1 MYKKGSKG
9 WLKHFDFI
17 LLDMICLQ
25 IAFLL
30 AYVIR
35 HDSGSPYIVPL
46 YRNMAIF
53 MELLDIVVMFFYETL
68 SNVLKRGYFREF
80 ATTVKHVLLVE
91 LFSVL
96 YLFTMQEGQAYSRTA
111 LYLTGVIY
119 GCLVE
124 AYASENNARM
134 TAMQSSTDSAKKMLQ
149 DLSIQYNRARQ
160 AAITQEIT
168 EVCSGA
174 KAQKRKGR

>member
-68 SNVLKRGYFREF
+68 SNVLKR
-80 ATTVKHVLLVE
+80 
-91 LFSVL
+91 
-96 YLFTMQEGQAYSRTA
+96 
-111 LYLTGVIY
+111 
-119 GCLVE
+119 
-124 AYASENNARM
+124 
-134 TAMQSSTDSAKKMLQ
+134 
-149 DLSIQYNRARQ
+149 
-160 AAITQEIT
+160 
-168 EVCSGA
+168 
-174 KAQKRKGR
+174 

>member
-68 SNVLKRGYFREF
+68 SNVLKRGYC
-80 ATTVKHVLLVE
+80 APCGTVLGAVSVYDAGRSGVLQNRTISDRCDLCDSH
-91 LFSVL
+91 LHRPD
-96 YLFTMQEGQAYSRTA
+96 YLEK
-111 LYLTGVIY
+111 
-119 GCLVE
+119 
-124 AYASENNARM
+124 N
-134 TAMQSSTDSAKKMLQ
+134 SSKQ
-149 DLSIQYNRARQ
+149 N
-160 AAITQEIT
+160 E
-168 EVCSGA
+168 
-174 KAQKRKGR
+174 

>member
-68 SNVLKRGYFREF
+68 SNVLKRGYFKEF
-80 ATTVKHVLLVE
+80 AATVKHVLLVE

-96 YLFTMQEGQAYSRTA
+96 YLIYDAGRSGVLQNRTISDRCD
-111 LYLTGVIY
+111 LCDSHLHRPDH
-119 GCLVE
+119 LE
-124 AYASENNARM
+124 KN
-134 TAMQSSTDSAKKMLQ
+134 SSKQ
-149 DLSIQYNRARQ
+149 D
-160 AAITQEIT
+160 E
-168 EVCSGA
+168 
-174 KAQKRKGR
+174 

>member
-35 HDSGSPYIVPL
+35 HGGSPYIVPL

-53 MELLDIVVMFFYETL
+53 MELLDIAVMFFYETL

-80 ATTVKHVLLVE
+80 VTTVKHAPCGTVLGAV
-91 LFSVL
+91 SVYDAGRSGVL
-96 YLFTMQEGQAYSRTA
+96 QNRTISDRCD
-111 LYLTGVIY
+111 LCDSHLHRPDH
-119 GCLVE
+119 LE
-124 AYASENNARM
+124 KN
-134 TAMQSSTDSAKKMLQ
+134 SSKQ
-149 DLSIQYNRARQ
+149 D
-160 AAITQEIT
+160 E
-168 EVCSGA
+168 
-174 KAQKRKGR
+174 

>member
-53 MELLDIVVMFFYETL
+53 MELLDIIVMFFYETL

-80 ATTVKHVLLVE
+80 AVTVKHV
-91 LFSVL
+91 
-96 YLFTMQEGQAYSRTA
+96 R
-111 LYLTGVIY
+111 Y
-119 GCLVE
+119 GKLAPE
-124 AYASENNARM
+124 SN
-134 TAMQSSTDSAKKMLQ
+134 
-149 DLSIQYNRARQ
+149 
-160 AAITQEIT
+160 
-168 EVCSGA
+168 
-174 KAQKRKGR
+174 QKRGCRSCRIRSE

>member
-46 YRNMAIF
+46 YRNMAIC
-53 MELLDIVVMFFYETL
+53 MERVVLVVLVFYETL
-68 SNVLKRGYFREF
+68 SNVLNRG
-80 ATTVKHVLLVE
+80 
-91 LFSVL
+91 
-96 YLFTMQEGQAYSRTA
+96 
-111 LYLTGVIY
+111 
-119 GCLVE
+119 
-124 AYASENNARM
+124 
-134 TAMQSSTDSAKKMLQ
+134 
-149 DLSIQYNRARQ
+149 
-160 AAITQEIT
+160 
-168 EVCSGA
+168 
-174 KAQKRKGR
+174 

>member
-46 YRNMAIF
+46 YRNG
-53 MELLDIVVMFFYETL
+53 DFYGT
-68 SNVLKRGYFREF
+68 VGYRRDVF
-80 ATTVKHVLLVE
+80 L
-91 LFSVL
+91 
-96 YLFTMQEGQAYSRTA
+96 
-111 LYLTGVIY
+111 
-119 GCLVE
+119 
-124 AYASENNARM
+124 
-134 TAMQSSTDSAKKMLQ
+134 
-149 DLSIQYNRARQ
+149 
-160 AAITQEIT
+160 
-168 EVCSGA
+168 
-174 KAQKRKGR
+174 

>member
-68 SNVLKRGYFREF
+68 SNVLGAVSVYDAGRSG
-80 ATTVKHVLLVE
+80 VL
-91 LFSVL
+91 
-96 YLFTMQEGQAYSRTA
+96 QNRTISDRCD
-111 LYLTGVIY
+111 LCDSHLHRSDH
-119 GCLVE
+119 LE
-124 AYASENNARM
+124 KK
-134 TAMQSSTDSAKKMLQ
+134 SSKQ
-149 DLSIQYNRARQ
+149 D
-160 AAITQEIT
+160 E
-168 EVCSGA
+168 
-174 KAQKRKGR
+174 

>member
-68 SNVLKRGYFREF
+68 FNVLKRGYFREF
-80 ATTVKHVLLVE
+80 AATVKHVLLVE

-96 YLFTMQEGQAYSRTA
+96 YLFTMQEGQAYSRSMFT
-111 LYLTGVIY
+111 LYNSEMSQREIILKLTLYSRYVTLTIYISGKQFFNHSVI
-119 GCLVE
+119 
-124 AYASENNARM
+124 
-134 TAMQSSTDSAKKMLQ
+134 
-149 DLSIQYNRARQ
+149 
-160 AAITQEIT
+160 
-168 EVCSGA
+168 
-174 KAQKRKGR
+174 

>member
-35 HDSGSPYIVPL
+35 HGGSPYIVPL

-80 ATTVKHVLLVE
+80 VTTVKHMLLLE
-91 LFSVL
+91 LLSVL
-96 YLFTMQEGQAYSRTA
+96 YLFMMQEDQAYSRTA

-119 GCLVE
+119 AILTCIVRIIWKKLFE
-124 AYASENNARM
+124 A
-134 TAMQSSTDSAKKMLQ
+134 
-149 DLSIQYNRARQ
+149 
-160 AAITQEIT
+160 
-168 EVCSGA
+168 G
-174 KAQKRKGR
+174 

>member
-68 SNVLKRGYFREF
+68 SSDGKACAPCGTVLGAVSVYDAGRSG
-80 ATTVKHVLLVE
+80 VL
-91 LFSVL
+91 
-96 YLFTMQEGQAYSRTA
+96 QNRTISDRCD
-111 LYLTGVIY
+111 LCDSHLHRPDH
-119 GCLVE
+119 LE
-124 AYASENNARM
+124 KN
-134 TAMQSSTDSAKKMLQ
+134 SSKQ
-149 DLSIQYNRARQ
+149 D
-160 AAITQEIT
+160 E
-168 EVCSGA
+168 
-174 KAQKRKGR
+174 

>member
-53 MELLDIVVMFFYETL
+53 MELLDIVDIIQCFET
-68 SNVLKRGYFREF
+68 GIF
-80 ATTVKHVLLVE
+80 
-91 LFSVL
+91 
-96 YLFTMQEGQAYSRTA
+96 QG
-111 LYLTGVIY
+111 
-119 GCLVE
+119 
-124 AYASENNARM
+124 
-134 TAMQSSTDSAKKMLQ
+134 
-149 DLSIQYNRARQ
+149 
-160 AAITQEIT
+160 
-168 EVCSGA
+168 VCSDGKACAPCGTVLGA
-174 KAQKRKGR
+174 VSVYDAGRSGVLQNRTISDRCDLCDSHLHRPDHLEKNSSKQDE

>member
-80 ATTVKHVLLVE
+80 AATVKHVLICGTVLGAV
-91 LFSVL
+91 SVYDAGRSGVL
-96 YLFTMQEGQAYSRTA
+96 QNRTISDRCDLCDSHLHRPDYLEK
-111 LYLTGVIY
+111 
-119 GCLVE
+119 
-124 AYASENNARM
+124 N
-134 TAMQSSTDSAKKMLQ
+134 SSKQ
-149 DLSIQYNRARQ
+149 N
-160 AAITQEIT
+160 E
-168 EVCSGA
+168 
-174 KAQKRKGR
+174 

>member
-80 ATTVKHVLLVE
+80 AATVKHVLLVE

-134 TAMQSSTDSAKKMLQ
+134 TAMSGATTSASEMIKE
-149 DLSIQYNRARQ
+149 LSLQYNRARQ

-168 EVCSGA
+168 EIVSGA
-174 KAQKRKGR
+174 NAQKDES

>member
-80 ATTVKHVLLVE
+80 AATVKHVLLVE

-96 YLFTMQEGQAYSRTA
+96 YLLFFCTNYREPKMCLAYPRGMFFS
-111 LYLTGVIY
+111 LHESNFL
-119 GCLVE
+119 
-124 AYASENNARM
+124 
-134 TAMQSSTDSAKKMLQ
+134 
-149 DLSIQYNRARQ
+149 
-160 AAITQEIT
+160 
-168 EVCSGA
+168 
-174 KAQKRKGR
+174 

>member
-1 MYKKGSKG
+1 MYKKGLKG

-80 ATTVKHVLLVE
+80 ADRN
-91 LFSVL
+91 SV
-96 YLFTMQEGQAYSRTA
+96 
-111 LYLTGVIY
+111 V
-119 GCLVE
+119 
-124 AYASENNARM
+124 
-134 TAMQSSTDSAKKMLQ
+134 
-149 DLSIQYNRARQ
+149 
-160 AAITQEIT
+160 
-168 EVCSGA
+168 
-174 KAQKRKGR
+174 

>member
-80 ATTVKHVLLVE
+80 AATVKHVLLVE

-96 YLFTMQEGQAYSRTA
+96 YLFTMQEGQAYSEPH
-111 LYLTGVIY
+111 YI
-119 GCLVE
+119 
-124 AYASENNARM
+124 
-134 TAMQSSTDSAKKMLQ
+134 
-149 DLSIQYNRARQ
+149 
-160 AAITQEIT
+160 
-168 EVCSGA
+168 
-174 KAQKRKGR
+174 

>member
-53 MELLDIVVMFFYETL
+53 MELLDIIVMFFYETL

-80 ATTVKHVLLVE
+80 AVTVKHVAPCGTVLGAV
-91 LFSVL
+91 SVYDAGRSGVLQNRTISDRCDLCDSHL
-96 YLFTMQEGQAYSRTA
+96 YCPDHLEK
-111 LYLTGVIY
+111 
-119 GCLVE
+119 
-124 AYASENNARM
+124 N
-134 TAMQSSTDSAKKMLQ
+134 SSKQ
-149 DLSIQYNRARQ
+149 D
-160 AAITQEIT
+160 E
-168 EVCSGA
+168 
-174 KAQKRKGR
+174 

>member
-80 ATTVKHVLLVE
+80 AATVKHVLLVE

-96 YLFTMQEGQAYSRTA
+96 YLFTMAGRSGVLQNRTISDRCD
-111 LYLTGVIY
+111 LCDSHLHRPDYL
-119 GCLVE
+119 E
-124 AYASENNARM
+124 KN
-134 TAMQSSTDSAKKMLQ
+134 SSKQ
-149 DLSIQYNRARQ
+149 N
-160 AAITQEIT
+160 E
-168 EVCSGA
+168 
-174 KAQKRKGR
+174 

>member
-46 YRNMAIF
+46 YRNMAT
-53 MELLDIVVMFFYETL
+53 FYGTA
-68 SNVLKRGYFREF
+68 GYRRDVF
-80 ATTVKHVLLVE
+80 L
-91 LFSVL
+91 
-96 YLFTMQEGQAYSRTA
+96 
-111 LYLTGVIY
+111 
-119 GCLVE
+119 
-124 AYASENNARM
+124 
-134 TAMQSSTDSAKKMLQ
+134 
-149 DLSIQYNRARQ
+149 
-160 AAITQEIT
+160 
-168 EVCSGA
+168 
-174 KAQKRKGR
+174 

>member
-68 SNVLKRGYFREF
+68 SNVFE
-80 ATTVKHVLLVE
+80 
-91 LFSVL
+91 
-96 YLFTMQEGQAYSRTA
+96 
-111 LYLTGVIY
+111 TGIFQ
-119 GCLVE
+119 G
-124 AYASENNARM
+124 
-134 TAMQSSTDSAKKMLQ
+134 
-149 DLSIQYNRARQ
+149 
-160 AAITQEIT
+160 
-168 EVCSGA
+168 VCSDGKACAPCGTVLGA
-174 KAQKRKGR
+174 VSVYDAGRSGVLQNRTISDRCDLCDSHLHRPDHLEKNSSKQDE

>member
-80 ATTVKHVLLVE
+80 AATVKHVLLQVI
-91 LFSVL
+91 
-96 YLFTMQEGQAYSRTA
+96 FTPISN
-111 LYLTGVIY
+111 I
-119 GCLVE
+119 
-124 AYASENNARM
+124 SSNAIM
-134 TAMQSSTDSAKKMLQ
+134 VGSSLPVSFIKP
-149 DLSIQYNRARQ
+149 
-160 AAITQEIT
+160 
-168 EVCSGA
+168 V
-174 KAQKRKGR
+174 